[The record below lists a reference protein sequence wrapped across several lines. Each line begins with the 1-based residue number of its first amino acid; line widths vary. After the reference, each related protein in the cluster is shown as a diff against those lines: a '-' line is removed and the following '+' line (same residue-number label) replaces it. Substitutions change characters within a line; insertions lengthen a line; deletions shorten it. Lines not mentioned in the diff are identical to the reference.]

1 MRLRRNAIVSSC
13 ACRACA
19 LGKLLLR
26 ATCRLRRAS
35 PAASG
40 SGSDSSPAFS
50 SCQTYWLWLVHSES
64 APCCSDRLSRQAPG
78 LGPGALL
85 PLATISR
92 LPSALTLT
100 AFGDQPV
107 GVRPTTRLSVARLS
121 PATTPSSSLSRAV
134 AASSPPHIAAAF

>member
-1 MRLRRNAIVSSC
+1 MRLRSNAIVSSC

-40 SGSDSSPAFS
+40 SGTDSSPAFS
-50 SCQTYWLWLVHSES
+50 SCQTYWLRLVHSES

-78 LGPGALL
+78 LGPRALF
-85 PLATISR
+85 PFATISR

-100 AFGDQPV
+100 AVGYQPLR
-107 GVRPTTRLSVARLS
+107 VRPTTPLALARLL
-121 PATTPSSSLSRAV
+121 PATS
-134 AASSPPHIAAAF
+134 